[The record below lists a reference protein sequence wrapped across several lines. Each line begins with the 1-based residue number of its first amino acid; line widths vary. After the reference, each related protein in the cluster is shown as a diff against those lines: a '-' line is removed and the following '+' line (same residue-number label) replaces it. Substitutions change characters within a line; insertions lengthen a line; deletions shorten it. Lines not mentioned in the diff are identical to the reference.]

1 MLFAPFRRINLLRV
15 NLFHVRGQSLVRLGL
30 AVILAGSALTLPTLA
45 QNETE
50 SNQGIS
56 IKSLRQEANS
66 KTQIVT
72 ARDNV
77 QIYYPARQLQA
88 RADFAQYFIKEQRM
102 LLSGNVFIKQQGN
115 TLQGETITYT
125 IRDGQFLVTP
135 KQGEVVQSVYNAA
148 PEGKPRQNMTI
159 RSSRQEANSKTQVVV
174 AQDNV
179 QLAYPTQSLR
189 ARADRVQFFGKE
201 QKIVMSGSVVA
212 LQKGNSIQG
221 ETLTYSIKDGR
232 FLALP
237 KSGGTV
243 NSIYVIPNDG
253 NN

>member
-1 MLFAPFRRINLLRV
+1 MLFAPVRCINLLRV
-15 NLFHVRGQSLVRLGL
+15 NLFHLCGQSVKLGL
-30 AVILAGSALTLPTLA
+30 AVMLGSALTMPTLA

-72 ARDNV
+72 AQDNV

-115 TLQGETITYT
+115 TLQGERITYT

-135 KQGEVVQSVYNAA
+135 KEGEVVQSVYNAA

-179 QLAYPTQSLR
+179 QLAYPTQNLR
-189 ARADRVQFFGKE
+189 ARADRAQFFGKE
-201 QKIVMSGSVVA
+201 QKIVLSGSVIA
-212 LQKGNSIQG
+212 LQRGNSIQG

-253 NN
+253 TN

>member
-1 MLFAPFRRINLLRV
+1 MLSAPVRRISLLRV
-15 NLFHVRGQSLVRLGL
+15 NLFQIRGQLLVRFGL
-30 AVILAGSALTLPTLA
+30 VVILASGALILPSLA
-45 QNETE
+45 QSENEN
-50 SNQGIS
+50 SQGIS
-56 IKSLRQEANS
+56 IKSLSQEANS
-66 KTQIVT
+66 KTQVVT
-72 ARDNV
+72 ARDSV

-102 LLSGNVFIKQQGN
+102 LLSGNVYVRQQGN

-135 KQGEVVQSVYNAA
+135 KRGEVVESVYNAA
-148 PEGKPRQNMTI
+148 PAGKPRQNMTI
-159 RSSRQEANSKTQVVV
+159 RSSRQEANSKTQVII

-179 QLAYPTQSLR
+179 QLAYPTQNLR
-189 ARADRVQFFGKE
+189 ARADRAQFFGKE
-201 QKIVMSGSVVA
+201 QKIVLSGSVVA
-212 LQKGNSIQG
+212 LQRGNSIQG

-243 NSIYVIPNDG
+243 NSIYVIPDDG

>member
-1 MLFAPFRRINLLRV
+1 MLLAPVRRINLLRV
-15 NLFHVRGQSLVRLGL
+15 NLFHVRGQSVRLGL
-30 AVILAGSALTLPTLA
+30 AIILAASALTLPSLA
-45 QNETE
+45 QNENDG
-50 SNQGIS
+50 SQQGIS

-72 ARDNV
+72 ARDSV

-102 LLSGNVFIKQQGN
+102 LLSGNVYVKQQGN

-135 KQGEVVQSVYNAA
+135 KQGEVVESVYNAA

-159 RSSRQEANSKTQVVV
+159 RSSRQEANSKTQVIV

-179 QLAYPTQSLR
+179 QLTYPTQNLR
-189 ARADRVQFFGKE
+189 ARADRAQFFGKE
-201 QKIVMSGSVVA
+201 QKIVLSGSVVA
-212 LQKGNSIQG
+212 LQRGNSIQG

-243 NSIYVIPNDG
+243 NSIYVVPD
-253 NN
+253 NNN

>member
-1 MLFAPFRRINLLRV
+1 MLFAPVRRIHLLRV
-15 NLFHVRGQSLVRLGL
+15 NLLHLCNQSVRLGL
-30 AVILAGSALTLPTLA
+30 ATILAVSALMLPSLA

-50 SNQGIS
+50 SSQGIS
-56 IKSLRQEANS
+56 IRSLTQEANS
-66 KTQIVT
+66 KTQVVT
-72 ARDNV
+72 ARDSV

-102 LLSGNVFIKQQGN
+102 LLSGNVYVKQQGN

-159 RSSRQEANSKTQVVV
+159 RSSRQEANSKTQVVL

-179 QLAYPTQSLR
+179 QLAYPAQNLR

-212 LQKGNSIQG
+212 LQRGNSIQG
-221 ETLTYSIKDGR
+221 ETLTYSVKDGR

-237 KSGGTV
+237 KNGGTV
-243 NSIYVIPNDG
+243 NSIYVIPDDG
-253 NN
+253 TN